1 MLLSPFQSASSGRA
15 PGGSWQ
21 SQQTGPADSKNHLD
35 KFRWVLDGELL
46 ASSGPYQV
54 QRPA

>member
-46 ASSGPYQV
+46 ASSDPYQV